1 MKSKIHEHQK
11 NNLNNVSKKIILTY
25 GLIAGAIVAAFMVY
39 GTYKMNQEDF
49 EPSMVLGYAGMLVA
63 YVFVFLGVKNY
74 RDNYNNG
81 AITFGKA
88 FKIGMLI
95 SLIAATIYVGVWLI
109 EYYCFFPD
117 FMDKYA
123 TVMVKNWQKEGLTIA
138 EIKVKTDEMMMYKEL
153 YKNPIWV
160 ILITYS
166 EILLPIGIL
175 VPIISALILKRKT
188 AIVNV

>member
-1 MKSKIHEHQK
+1 M
-11 NNLNNVSKKIILTY
+11 KKIIITN
-25 GLIAGAIVAAFMVY
+25 GLIAGAIVATFMVY

-49 EPSMVLGYAGMLVA
+49 EPSMILGYAGMLIA
-63 YVFVFLGVKNY
+63 YVFVFLGIKNY

-117 FMDKYA
+117 FMEKYA
-123 TVMVKNWQKEGLTIA
+123 TVMEKNWQKEGLTLA
-138 EIKVKTDEMMMYKEL
+138 EIKAKTEEMNMFKEL

-166 EILLPIGIL
+166 EILLPIGVL
-175 VPIISALILKRKT
+175 VPIISALILKRQQKI
-188 AIVNV
+188 AQ

>member
-1 MKSKIHEHQK
+1 M
-11 NNLNNVSKKIILTY
+11 KKIILTY

-39 GTYKMNQEDF
+39 GTYKMNQADF
-49 EPSMVLGYAGMLVA
+49 EPSMILGYTGMLIA
-63 YVFVFLGVKNY
+63 YVFVFLGIKNF
-74 RDNYNNG
+74 RDNHNEG
-81 AITFGKA
+81 IITFGKA

-95 SLIAATIYVGVWLI
+95 SLIAATIYVGVWLV

-123 TVMVKNWQKEGLTIA
+123 TVMEKNWQKEGLSVL
-138 EIKVKTDEMMMYKEL
+138 EIKAKTEEMNMYKEL

-166 EILLPIGIL
+166 EILLPIGVL
-175 VPIISALILKRKT
+175 VPIISALILKRQVKT
-188 AIVNV
+188 A

>member
-1 MKSKIHEHQK
+1 M
-11 NNLNNVSKKIILTY
+11 KKIILTY
-25 GLIAGAIVAAFMVY
+25 GLIAGAIVAIFMVY

-49 EPSMVLGYAGMLVA
+49 EPSMILGYAGMLIA
-63 YVFVFLGVKNY
+63 YTFVFLGVKNY

-81 AITFGKA
+81 MITFGKA

-95 SLIAATIYVGVWLI
+95 SLIASTIYVGVWLI

-117 FMDKYA
+117 FIDKYA
-123 TVMVKNWQKEGLTIA
+123 TVMEKNWQKEGLTIA

-166 EILLPIGIL
+166 EILLPIGVL
-175 VPIISALILKRKT
+175 VPIISAAILKRKN
-188 AIVNV
+188 ISEIQG